1 MTADNA
7 PADILE
13 ECPFHFVVAFWGE
26 QYRWFLLNLCLRSL
40 LSPRNIPAL
49 VNKRASRF
57 VVFAPRAD
65 LDAVEKTPIV
75 ELLRQHIELQA
86 IEIPAPTPG
95 DDKFALM
102 TRCHGMAAANAME
115 AKAFAVFLCP
125 DAMLSDGTVV
135 SLQERARRG
144 AKVVLVA
151 ALRHS
156 QDALLED
163 MRASGLLDPDEPLT
177 LSSRELMRLGFR
189 HMHPQVHVHD
199 WDSPAFSTAPGFCI
213 WRVPGRE
220 GWILHNT
227 RWGPLLFSYRDI
239 KNHDVRAN
247 YSGEGHISIDDDY
260 VYRNF
265 GLSNDIH
272 VVTDSDEIAYVSLT
286 PDTEAVGDAT
296 TSNTFSKR
304 ICLRVNAFS
313 GIMDPLQWKLFRL
326 HVRLHADDITDA
338 WDKRVREIDH
348 ILDRCLSRP
357 PNRFERLWQRFGAS
371 GLGALLRRIAARLM
385 APAQRFV
392 LRKAGA

>member
-1 MTADNA
+1 MTTNPT
-7 PADILE
+7 PADILD
-13 ECPFHFVVAFWGE
+13 ECPFHFVMAFWGE
-26 QYRWFLLNLCLRSL
+26 QYRWFFLHLCLRSL

-49 VNKRASRF
+49 VNKRTSRF

-65 LDAVEKTPIV
+65 LDAIEKTPIV
-75 ELLRQHIELQA
+75 SLLRQHIDLQA
-86 IEIPAPTPG
+86 IEIAAPAPG

-102 TRCHGMAAANAME
+102 TRCHGMAAANAMA

-135 SLQERARRG
+135 ALQDRARRG

-156 QDALLED
+156 QDALLAD
-163 MRASGLLDPDEPLT
+163 MRNSGLLNPDVPLA
-177 LSSRELMRLGFR
+177 LSSRELMRLGLR

-199 WDSPAFSTAPGFCI
+199 WDSPSFSTAPGFCI
-213 WRVPGRE
+213 WRVPERE

-247 YSGEGHISIDDDY
+247 YAGEGHISIDDDY

-265 GLSNDIH
+265 GLSEDIH
-272 VVTDSDEIAYVSLT
+272 VVADSDEIAYVSLT
-286 PDTEAVGDAT
+286 PDTDAVGEAT
-296 TSNTFSKR
+296 TTNTFSKR
-304 ICLRVNAFS
+304 ICLRVNAFA
-313 GIMDPLQWKLFRL
+313 GIMDPLQRKLFRL

-338 WDKRVREIDH
+338 WETREQEIDR

-357 PNRFERLWQRFGAS
+357 PNRFEKLWQRFGAS
-371 GLGALLRRIAARLM
+371 GLGALVHRVAKRLVP
-385 APAQRFV
+385 PAQRFA